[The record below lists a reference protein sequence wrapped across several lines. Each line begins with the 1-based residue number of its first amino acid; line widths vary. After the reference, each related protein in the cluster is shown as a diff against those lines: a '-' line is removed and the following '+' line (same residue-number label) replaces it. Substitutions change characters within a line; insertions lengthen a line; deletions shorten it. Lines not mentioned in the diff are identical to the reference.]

1 MKNSPSY
8 RKANFISILRDFLTA
23 KSHWPTD
30 EAEVCI
36 RSENHRTGIFR
47 FREGQEFFS
56 VGDQE
61 RPSRG
66 RRVC

>member
-23 KSHWPTD
+23 KTHRLTD
-30 EAEVCI
+30 KAEVCI
-36 RSENHRTGIFR
+36 RSEYHRTGIFK

-56 VGDQE
+56 AGNQE
-61 RPSRG
+61 RPSRE